1 MGTVDEVRERLPIEQ
16 VVGKIVALKKAGT
29 TYKGLCPFHT
39 EKTPSFIVTPSRGR
53 YHCFGC
59 LPPGSLIKTQRGMRP
74 IEKIQVGDLVY
85 AGDGRLHPVLFTHEH
100 AFSGELVRLT
110 CAPFKAPILLTPN
123 HKVPVFRPMSR
134 RTVEI
139 EAGEIHPHTYLLYP
153 AIARHSEPLSWSTCP
168 EWEAAYG
175 PRPRSLPPTANIDT
189 FAEWLGWYLAEGS
202 VSNDRTVR
210 FSLSHDELHH
220 AHRLRDL
227 SAGLFGCDMQIA
239 CIGTKVEGWFC
250 HALLSR
256 WLKHHCGAGA
266 HGKHLPDFV
275 WTWNSKQQWT
285 LFHALMLADG
295 SMRRGTTLLRG
306 YEVQKRWRLG
316 LASPTLIDDIRDLL
330 LLNGITPSLAKSLAR
345 DGRVSWHLY
354 IRQDAGEVWGK
365 SSPSSCTPVRVR
377 AVTRVP
383 YEGPVYN
390 LTVAEEHTY
399 LTMSGTV
406 CNCGAD
412 GDIFNFIMATQNLD
426 FGSALRQLAAEAGV
440 TVEDPRETRSAETRT
455 TRIYEMNATAA
466 TYFQAMLMAAPG
478 AAARGYLHRR
488 HITDATIDRFGLGF
502 APDARNGLCMH
513 LRKSGYT
520 DDELVAAGLA
530 IVAEEG
536 GPMRDRFRGRLIFP
550 IRDAKG
556 RILGFGGR
564 VLGAGEPKYLN
575 SPATPVF
582 DKSRVLYTIEHAAD
596 AIRSAREAVVVEGYV
611 DALRAHQEGFSN
623 VVATLGTAVTE
634 HQLRALARLAP
645 RLVLALDADPAGQ
658 KAAARAGL
666 AALSALSVGN
676 ARASQPLPTATGMRR
691 DAVQVYVATL
701 PAGQDPDDAIATDPT
716 AWRRAIADAVPLMDH
731 YFTLVEAG
739 LDRTRPEWR
748 QEAIDTLIPAIGQL
762 EGLGVQQAYIE
773 RLADLTG
780 IDARY
785 LRDLT
790 PGGALQHAP
799 LGRETRGRGGAAAIQ
814 GSPPPVADP
823 VREPEKY
830 LAGVLL
836 LHRPLP
842 PDVRAELAT
851 FTPLTPE
858 LAPLFAALA
867 GGQEPAP
874 AEEDLAERLADE
886 AAQRPAIPPAQLL
899 DLLGEVRLRVEGE
912 RVKRELLHY
921 GHVLPE
927 LDPQTAR
934 EMDPRVLAA
943 MALKEQLAVR
953 FQKEQAQHRC
963 QPAGSADDADSDRR

>member
-1 MGTVDEVRERLPIEQ
+1 
-16 VVGKIVALKKAGT
+16 
-29 TYKGLCPFHT
+29 
-39 EKTPSFIVTPSRGR
+39 
-53 YHCFGC
+53 
-59 LPPGSLIKTQRGMRP
+59 
-74 IEKIQVGDLVY
+74 
-85 AGDGRLHPVLFTHEH
+85 
-100 AFSGELVRLT
+100 
-110 CAPFKAPILLTPN
+110 
-123 HKVPVFRPMSR
+123 
-134 RTVEI
+134 
-139 EAGEIHPHTYLLYP
+139 
-153 AIARHSEPLSWSTCP
+153 
-168 EWEAAYG
+168 
-175 PRPRSLPPTANIDT
+175 
-189 FAEWLGWYLAEGS
+189 
-202 VSNDRTVR
+202 
-210 FSLSHDELHH
+210 
-220 AHRLRDL
+220 
-227 SAGLFGCDMQIA
+227 
-239 CIGTKVEGWFC
+239 
-250 HALLSR
+250 
-256 WLKHHCGAGA
+256 
-266 HGKHLPDFV
+266 
-275 WTWNSKQQWT
+275 
-285 LFHALMLADG
+285 
-295 SMRRGTTLLRG
+295 
-306 YEVQKRWRLG
+306 
-316 LASPTLIDDIRDLL
+316 
-330 LLNGITPSLAKSLAR
+330 
-345 DGRVSWHLY
+345 
-354 IRQDAGEVWGK
+354 
-365 SSPSSCTPVRVR
+365 
-377 AVTRVP
+377 
-383 YEGPVYN
+383 
-390 LTVAEEHTY
+390 
-399 LTMSGTV
+399 
-406 CNCGAD
+406 
-412 GDIFNFIMATQNLD
+412 
-426 FGSALRQLAAEAGV
+426 
-440 TVEDPRETRSAETRT
+440 
-455 TRIYEMNATAA
+455 
-466 TYFQAMLMAAPG
+466 
-478 AAARGYLHRR
+478 
-488 HITDATIDRFGLGF
+488 
-502 APDARNGLCMH
+502 
-513 LRKSGYT
+513 
-520 DDELVAAGLA
+520 
-530 IVAEEG
+530 
-536 GPMRDRFRGRLIFP
+536 
-550 IRDAKG
+550 
-556 RILGFGGR
+556 
-564 VLGAGEPKYLN
+564 
-575 SPATPVF
+575 
-582 DKSRVLYTIEHAAD
+582 
-596 AIRSAREAVVVEGYV
+596 
-611 DALRAHQEGFSN
+611 
-623 VVATLGTAVTE
+623 
-634 HQLRALARLAP
+634 LARLAP

-691 DAVQVYVATL
+691 DAVQVYLATL

-867 GGQEPAP
+867 GGKEPAP

>member
-1 MGTVDEVRERLPIEQ
+1 MGTVDDVRERLPIEQ
-16 VVGKIVALKKAGT
+16 VVGKVVPLKRAGS

-59 LPPGSLIKTQRGMRP
+59 S
-74 IEKIQVGDLVY
+74 
-85 AGDGRLHPVLFTHEH
+85 
-100 AFSGELVRLT
+100 
-110 CAPFKAPILLTPN
+110 
-123 HKVPVFRPMSR
+123 
-134 RTVEI
+134 
-139 EAGEIHPHTYLLYP
+139 
-153 AIARHSEPLSWSTCP
+153 
-168 EWEAAYG
+168 
-175 PRPRSLPPTANIDT
+175 
-189 FAEWLGWYLAEGS
+189 
-202 VSNDRTVR
+202 
-210 FSLSHDELHH
+210 
-220 AHRLRDL
+220 
-227 SAGLFGCDMQIA
+227 
-239 CIGTKVEGWFC
+239 
-250 HALLSR
+250 
-256 WLKHHCGAGA
+256 
-266 HGKHLPDFV
+266 
-275 WTWNSKQQWT
+275 
-285 LFHALMLADG
+285 
-295 SMRRGTTLLRG
+295 
-306 YEVQKRWRLG
+306 
-316 LASPTLIDDIRDLL
+316 
-330 LLNGITPSLAKSLAR
+330 
-345 DGRVSWHLY
+345 
-354 IRQDAGEVWGK
+354 
-365 SSPSSCTPVRVR
+365 
-377 AVTRVP
+377 
-383 YEGPVYN
+383 
-390 LTVAEEHTY
+390 
-399 LTMSGTV
+399 
-406 CNCGAD
+406 AD
-412 GDIFNFIMATQNLD
+412 GDIITFVMATQNLD

-440 TVEDPRETRSAETRT
+440 TVEDPRETRSADTRT
-455 TRIYEMNATAA
+455 ARIRDMNATAA
-466 TYFQAMLMAAPG
+466 TYFQAMLLAAPG
-478 AAARGYLHRR
+478 AAARDYLHRR
-488 HITDATIDRFGLGF
+488 HITEATIDRFGLGF
-502 APDARNGLCMH
+502 APDARNGLCTH
-513 LRKSGYT
+513 LRKAGYT
-520 DDELVAAGLA
+520 DDELVAAGVA

-556 RILGFGGR
+556 RILGLGGR

-596 AIRSAREAVVVEGYV
+596 AIRSAREAVVVEGYL

-666 AALSALSVGN
+666 AALSALSVSD
-676 ARASQPLPTATGMRR
+676 ARASQPLATATGMRR
-691 DAVQVYVATL
+691 DAVRVYVATL
-701 PAGQDPDDAIATDPT
+701 PAGQDPDDAIAADPA

-762 EGLGVQQAYIE
+762 GGVGVQQAYIE
-773 RLADLTG
+773 HLADLTG

-790 PGGALQHAP
+790 PGGAPQHAP
-799 LGRETRGRGGAAAIQ
+799 SRPQTRGRGGAAALQ

-867 GGQEPAP
+867 SGKEPPP

-953 FQKEQAQHRC
+953 FQKEQAQHRR
-963 QPAGSADDADSDRR
+963 QPVGSADDADSGTP